1 MRPLHSALY
10 DLLGSNCY
18 LPTFLKWRW
27 KKNEWYY
34 TKSNYFLCLS
44 ALFSPTIPFSN
55 LASKMCKKPKK
66 IRITQDLRLKW
77 SFFSLLILPRVL
89 CIIRVKSTVIVRILM
104 CKCKTSLCVYAHYN
118 RIWWKKG
125 WFVIK
130 TASQKNPHSNM
141 STRFFFSASNNNV
154 SLRMTRT
161 HVKYVNCFLTSCI
174 SNSERK
180 VNQLHLL

>member
-18 LPTFLKWRW
+18 LPTFFKMTM
-27 KKNEWYY
+27 KKMSDI
-34 TKSNYFLCLS
+34 TRKVIISFASPPCSLPLSLFLILPRKCV
-44 ALFSPTIPFSN
+44 
-55 LASKMCKKPKK
+55 KKPKK
-66 IRITQDLRLKW
+66 NSHYPRSTIEMI
-77 SFFSLLILPRVL
+77 FFSLLILPRVL

-130 TASQKNPHSNM
+130 TASQKKP
-141 STRFFFSASNNNV
+141 
-154 SLRMTRT
+154 SL
-161 HVKYVNCFLTSCI
+161 KYVNEILFFG
-174 SNSERK
+174 
-180 VNQLHLL
+180 

>member
-18 LPTFLKWRW
+18 LPTFFKMTM

-66 IRITQDLRLKW
+66 NSHYPRSTIEMI
-77 SFFSLLILPRVL
+77 FFSLLILPRVL

-118 RIWWKKG
+118 RIWWKG
-125 WFVIK
+125 IK
-130 TASQKNPHSNM
+130 TASQKKTSNV
-141 STRFFFSASNNNV
+141 FE
-154 SLRMTRT
+154 
-161 HVKYVNCFLTSCI
+161 FLG
-174 SNSERK
+174 
-180 VNQLHLL
+180 